1 MKRALKIFLSLMIC
15 FCLAAAIAE
24 SANGSLSREVNMTF
38 GEGNSTSVGTFYFV
52 TCENCSVL
60 KEDHSSLPTL
70 SEDYYAAAGDKL
82 IAAFQPN
89 AAIPKTK
96 YFTQNYTSTPAVT
109 FTQIGSTSQA
119 SFVMPAS
126 DITISALLADRKSIT
141 LDLTEKDTVEAPKE
155 ALSTLMEYY
164 TEVQGLSSADPLS
177 VDLNKDGENDISIT
191 ADSSTPSVT
200 RLAGS
205 DKLTEDV
212 TVTYDPDDHYYY
224 AAYRTFTIKAFRTAP
239 PADSTPP
246 TGPAVGETIVV
257 GGMKYKITGN
267 TTASF
272 LGLQKAKSRKTIT
285 IPASINAGDLT
296 LKVTEIGSKALFKD
310 TKVTMLNIGKNVKTI
325 GANACAGCTKLKTVK
340 GGGGV
345 TAIKG
350 AAFQSCKV
358 LTSFPTMNKLQ
369 GIGESAFSKCVK
381 LSQITLGSAL
391 KTIYANAFNGCKA
404 LKTITVKTTKL
415 QSVKSGAFK
424 GINKKAVFKCPKSKL
439 SAYKKLFKRA
449 GAPSTSQYK

>member
-1 MKRALKIFLSLMIC
+1 
-15 FCLAAAIAE
+15 
-24 SANGSLSREVNMTF
+24 
-38 GEGNSTSVGTFYFV
+38 
-52 TCENCSVL
+52 
-60 KEDHSSLPTL
+60 
-70 SEDYYAAAGDKL
+70 
-82 IAAFQPN
+82 
-89 AAIPKTK
+89 
-96 YFTQNYTSTPAVT
+96 
-109 FTQIGSTSQA
+109 
-119 SFVMPAS
+119 
-126 DITISALLADRKSIT
+126 
-141 LDLTEKDTVEAPKE
+141 
-155 ALSTLMEYY
+155 
-164 TEVQGLSSADPLS
+164 
-177 VDLNKDGENDISIT
+177 
-191 ADSSTPSVT
+191 
-200 RLAGS
+200 
-205 DKLTEDV
+205 
-212 TVTYDPDDHYYY
+212 
-224 AAYRTFTIKAFRTAP
+224 
-239 PADSTPP
+239 
-246 TGPAVGETIVV
+246 
-257 GGMKYKITGN
+257 
-267 TTASF
+267 
-272 LGLQKAKSRKTIT
+272 
-285 IPASINAGDLT
+285 
-296 LKVTEIGSKALFKD
+296 
-310 TKVTMLNIGKNVKTI
+310 MLNIGKNVKTI